1 MTGRRTRALL
11 IALALSCAP
20 ALAQAEDRPIDHF
33 FGHYVGSAMA
43 KTEDTRSL
51 GFEMRDL
58 DVIVEGGEQ
67 GGFVLSWTTIRGRDE
82 DRNAK
87 RKTRTMFFKP
97 GIAPNIFG
105 PEAQGDPAKGEE
117 VAWSRIDGDTL
128 YTYLMAV
135 NDRGDYE
142 MQIYTRRV
150 TESGMALDFARYH
163 DGERTRKVS
172 GKLKRVED

>member
-1 MTGRRTRALL
+1 MIGRPTRALV
-11 IALALSCAP
+11 IALALSWAP
-20 ALAQAEDRPIDHF
+20 VLAQAEDRPISDF

-43 KTEDTRSL
+43 KTEDSRSL

-58 DVIVEGGEQ
+58 DVIIEGAEP
-67 GGFVLSWTTIRGRDE
+67 GGFVLSWTTIRGRDG
-82 DRNAK
+82 DKDAK

-97 GIAPNIFG
+97 GVAPNIFG
-105 PEAQGDPAKGEE
+105 PETQGDPAKGEE

-135 NDRGDYE
+135 NERGDYE
-142 MQIYTRRV
+142 MQMYSRQV
-150 TESGMALDFARYH
+150 TKDGMALDFERFH